1 MDTLGWVGVGI
12 AVICGG
18 LLVKDY
24 CELSSERRTKQTKR
38 LRRKVLQIALE
49 KEKTDKGRKA
59 IVNEMLANE
68 LRGC

>member
-12 AVICGG
+12 VVICGG
-18 LLVKDY
+18 LLVRDY
-24 CELSSERRTKQTKR
+24 CELSSERNTKRIRR

-49 KEKTDKGRKA
+49 REKTDKGRKA
-59 IVNEMLANE
+59 IVNEMLSNE